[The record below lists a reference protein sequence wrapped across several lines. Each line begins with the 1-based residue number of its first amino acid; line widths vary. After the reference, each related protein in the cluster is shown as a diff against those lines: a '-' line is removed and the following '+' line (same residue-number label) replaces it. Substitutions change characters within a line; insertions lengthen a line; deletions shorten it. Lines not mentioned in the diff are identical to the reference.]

1 MRTRRD
7 SPSTASPLLSERVYE
22 TLLRRIEVG
31 ELKPGERVKDDELA
45 NAMGVS
51 RTPVREAMNRLQDEG
66 LLETAAGRWTRVT
79 EISPDEVR
87 HLFPIR
93 EVLEVLALSLAFPFL
108 GPEDVAALEDQNRRI
123 DEALLEGDIAAASAA
138 DRALHDHFIDKCG
151 NPDLIRLIRRL
162 EPRIRRLY
170 WFYFSEPKGVPR
182 FAVQE
187 HSVIIAAI
195 GAHNQ
200 DEACECLKR
209 HMSNLCE
216 RMRGAAGIP

>member
-1 MRTRRD
+1 MSARRD
-7 SPSTASPLLSERVYE
+7 PHAPPSRLLSERVYE
-22 TLLRRIEVG
+22 TLLRRIEIG

-45 NAMGVS
+45 VTLGVS
-51 RTPVREAMNRLQDEG
+51 RTPVREAMNRLQDDG

-108 GPEDVAALEDQNRRI
+108 GPVDVAALERQNQRI
-123 DEALLEGDIAAASAA
+123 DEALLAGDIATASAA

-170 WFYFSEPKGVPR
+170 WFYFSEPRGVPH

-187 HSVIIAAI
+187 HADMIEAIAAKD
-195 GAHNQ
+195 HV
-200 DEACECLKR
+200 EACDCLKR
-209 HMSNLCE
+209 HMSNLRA
-216 RMRGAAGIP
+216 RMRGAAGLP